1 MVHEHTVRAFD
12 EALAA
17 IADGIRRMGGLAES
31 QLAGAIEAVVKR
43 DGEIAARV
51 IEQDR
56 KVDDLERQIDDM
68 AIKLLALRAPVAS
81 DLRLVLTALKVSAE
95 IERIADYAKNVAKRA
110 IALAQIPALK
120 PVHAIP
126 RMAKVVQEM
135 IKDVL
140 DAYANRDVERAHAVW
155 TRDEE
160 LDELYSSLFR
170 ELLTYMMED
179 ARNITGSTHL
189 LFIAKNIERI
199 GDHATNIAEQVH
211 FLVTG
216 TPIDAA
222 RPKGDESSYA
232 VVRPGPGA

>member
-1 MVHEHTVRAFD
+1 MAGEHIVKSFD
-12 EALAA
+12 ESLL
-17 IADGIRRMGGLAES
+17 RLSETVQRMGGLAEA
-31 QLAGAIEAVVKR
+31 QLASAVDAVVRR
-43 DGEIAARV
+43 DAELAARV
-51 IEQDR
+51 VEEDP
-56 KVDDLERQIDDM
+56 KVDELERQIDEM
-68 AIKLLALRAPVAS
+68 VMRLLALRAPVAS
-81 DLRLVLTALKVSAE
+81 DLRLVLSTLRIAND

-110 IALAQIPALK
+110 IALSQIAPLK
-120 PVHAIP
+120 PTHAVP

-140 DAYANRDVERAHAVW
+140 DAYANRDVERADAVW
-155 TRDEE
+155 QRDAE
-160 LDELYSSLFR
+160 LDDMYSSLFR

-216 TPIDAA
+216 VPIDAV
-222 RPKGDESSYA
+222 RPKGDETSYA